1 MYVSAYSKYM
11 LEKLLRDLQETWMR
25 SGHLYNEEIKQSTNS
40 KTTFSNFFN
49 SIQTGCRVLM
59 SKFSSTRILSI
70 RCIHGRLGHGLYSL
84 TPPSPSAEIPLASIF
99 KDQTH
104 YLEIVGY
111 CIYIWHFICLVRG
124 LRI

>member
-25 SGHLYNEEIKQSTNS
+25 SGHLYNEEIKKPSLY
-40 KTTFSNFFN
+40 FFN
-49 SIQTGCRVLM
+49 SIQTECRVLV

-70 RCIHGRLGHGLYSL
+70 RCIHGRLGHGVYSP

-104 YLEIVGY
+104 YLEIIGY
-111 CIYIWHFICLVRG
+111 CIYILHFICLVRG